1 MPTPRAATPLKAA
14 VAGFGMAASCHAGA
28 YRRIDGVELVAAY
41 SDHLG
46 SDRAAILA
54 ACGPGVRVFD
64 DYDRFIAESG
74 ADIVSVCTLPDRHA
88 DQIIAAARA
97 GKHVA
102 AEKPICVTAAE
113 LEAVNQAVRQAG
125 VQFTACFQ
133 EFHYGAFLAAID
145 MVEQGLLGRVH
156 LAEVDYYN
164 GIGPWVQQYW
174 WTRTARHGVSS
185 MVNCGCHAM
194 MLLTLLMGGEMPEE
208 VTSYRARSASP
219 SFADYEFDPT
229 QISLFRYSGGR
240 VGKVTSCLDAI
251 QPYTFRVSAVGSE
264 GSVIDDQFYTRRIA
278 GLESTRWSRMGARTI
293 GDATVIG
300 PDMYVDF
307 LTSFVATARTG
318 TPMPRTN
325 LDKAYR
331 MHRMLF
337 AAAAAAELGRAVPID
352 DTATS
357 TG

>member
-1 MPTPRAATPLKAA
+1 MQHAVTRLKVA

-28 YRRIDGVELVAAY
+28 YRRIDGVDLVAAY
-41 SDHLG
+41 SDYV
-46 SDRAAILA
+46 DRDRSAIVA
-54 ACGPGVRVFD
+54 ACGPDVRVFD

-88 DQIIAAARA
+88 QHIVAAARA
-97 GKHVA
+97 GKHIA

-113 LEAVNQAVRQAG
+113 LEALNSAVHAAG

-133 EFHYGAFLAAID
+133 EFHYGAFLAGID
-145 MVEQGLLGRVH
+145 MIEQGLLGRVH

-208 VTSYRARSASP
+208 VTSYRARSSSA
-219 SFADYEFDPT
+219 SFAEYEFDPT
-229 QISLFRYSGGR
+229 QISLFRYSNGR

-251 QPYTFRVSAVGSE
+251 QPYLFRVSAVGSE
-264 GSVIDDQFYTRRIA
+264 GSVVDDQFFTRRIA

-307 LTSFVATARTG
+307 LTSFVSTIRTG
-318 TPMPRTN
+318 KAMPRTN

-337 AAAAAAELGRAVPID
+337 AADAAAELGRAVQIGEVAAPP
-352 DTATS
+352 AA
-357 TG
+357 

>member
-1 MPTPRAATPLKAA
+1 MPPTKTPLRAA

-41 SDHLG
+41 SDYPER
-46 SDRAAILA
+46 DRAAIFS
-54 ACGPGVRVFD
+54 ACGPDVRVFD
-64 DYDRFIAESG
+64 DYEKFIAESG

-88 DQIIAAARA
+88 AQIVAAARA

-102 AEKPICVTAAE
+102 AEKPICVTSAE
-113 LEAVNQAVRQAG
+113 LEDVNTAVRAAG

-133 EFHYGAFLAAID
+133 EFHYGAFLASID
-145 MVEQGLLGRVH
+145 MIEQGLLGRVH

-174 WTRTARHGVSS
+174 WSITAQHGVSS

-194 MLLTLLMGGEMPEE
+194 MLMTLLMGGEMPQE
-208 VTSYRARSASP
+208 VFSYRAHSASP
-219 SFADYEFDPT
+219 DFASYEFPPT
-229 QISLFRYSGGR
+229 QMSMFRYAGGR
-240 VGKVTSCLDAI
+240 IGKVSSSLDAI
-251 QPYTFRVSAVGSE
+251 QPYMFRVSAVGSE
-264 GSVIDDQFYTRRIA
+264 GSIVDDQFTTRRIA
-278 GLESTRWSRMGARTI
+278 GLERTRWSRMGARTI

-307 LTSFVATARTG
+307 LTGFVAAIRAG
-318 TPMPRTN
+318 APMPRTN
-325 LDKAYR
+325 LDMAYR

-337 AAAAAAELGRAVPID
+337 AADASAELGRPVPIG
-352 DTATS
+352 AAP
-357 TG
+357 

>member
-1 MPTPRAATPLKAA
+1 MTGERTLKAA
-14 VAGFGMAASCHAGA
+14 VAGFGMAAACHAGA
-28 YRRIDGVELVAAY
+28 YRRIPGVDLVAAY
-41 SDHLG
+41 SDFPER
-46 SDRAAILA
+46 DRAAILA
-54 ACGPGVRVFD
+54 ACGPEVRVFG

-88 DQIIAAARA
+88 AQIVAAARA
-97 GKHVA
+97 GMHVA
-102 AEKPICVTAAE
+102 AEKPVCVTAAE
-113 LEAVNQAVRQAG
+113 LEAVHDAVRAAG

-145 MVEQGLLGRVH
+145 MIEQGLLGRVH

-194 MLLTLLMGGEMPEE
+194 MLLSLVMGGEAPLE
-208 VTSYRARSASP
+208 VTSYRAHSAAP
-219 SFADYEFDPT
+219 DFRDYEFAPT
-229 QISLFRYSGGR
+229 QVSLFRYADGR
-240 VGKVTSCLDAI
+240 IGKVSSCLDAI
-251 QPYTFRVSAVGSE
+251 QPYMFRLSVVGSE
-264 GSVIDDQFYTRRIA
+264 GSVLDDQFYTRGIA
-278 GLESTRWSRMGARTI
+278 GLERTRWSRMGARTI

-307 LTSFVATARTG
+307 LTSFVAAVRSG
-318 TPMPRTN
+318 EAMPRTG
-325 LDKAYR
+325 LEPAYR

-337 AAAAAAELGRAVPID
+337 AADQSATLGRPVRLAGE
-352 DTATS
+352 AA
-357 TG
+357 